1 MELIQPGIGLIFW
14 MTLSFL
20 IVLFILKK
28 FAWKPIL
35 NGLKERENTIDE
47 ALNAAEKARD
57 EMKNLKADNEKLIMQ
72 AKEERDNI
80 LREANK
86 VKDSIIMEAKEKAQV
101 EANKIVDGAMVTI
114 ENEKSAAIS
123 DLKSQVAN
131 LSIEIAEK
139 IMKEELKVKGKQKEF
154 LDKLV
159 SEIKFN

>member
-14 MTLSFL
+14 MALSFL

-35 NGLKERENTIDE
+35 NGLKERENSIDE

-139 IMKEELKVKGKQKEF
+139 IMKEELKIKGKQKEF